1 MIRTI
6 ESIQKDIADTI
17 CGIQQLRRTQGPAR
31 NDDLAATT
39 RRIHELTIRLDA
51 LYMEKRA
58 VNSPAPVTSGK
69 PSEQRRPS
77 RQPGQAAQDL
87 IAQLFAEAS

>member
-51 LYMEKRA
+51 LYIEKRA
-58 VNSPAPVTSGK
+58 VGSPPVTSGK
-69 PSEQRRPS
+69 PPEQRRPR